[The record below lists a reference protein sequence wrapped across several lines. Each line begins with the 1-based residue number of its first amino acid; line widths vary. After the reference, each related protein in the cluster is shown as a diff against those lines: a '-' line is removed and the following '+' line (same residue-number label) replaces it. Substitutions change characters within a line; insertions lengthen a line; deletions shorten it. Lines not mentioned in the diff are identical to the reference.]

1 MGWKDTITEA
11 ATLPEDGGCLVGRIE
26 GDDGPCVVA
35 VRDGRL
41 VDLTERAPTL
51 SDLINA
57 DDPLA
62 LARADG
68 PDLGPLAPVLAEGRL
83 LAPSDLAVIKAS
95 GVTFAAS
102 MLERVIEAQAGGEA
116 DRAEEIRATVTG
128 IIGDDLSRI
137 VPGSPEAAALKQALI
152 AKDVWSPYL
161 EVGIGP
167 DAEIFT
173 KCPVLAAVGTAQD
186 VGIRPDSGWNN
197 PEPEIVLAIRADGAV
212 IGATLGNDVNLR
224 DIEGRSALL
233 LGKAKDNTA
242 SCAMGPFLRLF
253 DDSFGIDDVRTA
265 TVSLRVEGEDG
276 FLMEGE
282 SPMDRI
288 SRDPLDLA
296 GQTLNAHHG
305 YPDGAMLFCGTMF
318 APVQDRDAPGM
329 GFTHHLGDLV
339 TVASPRL
346 GALVN
351 RVNHTDALPPW
362 SFGIADLMRNL
373 AGRGLLRNGAS

>member
-62 LARADG
+62 LARTDG